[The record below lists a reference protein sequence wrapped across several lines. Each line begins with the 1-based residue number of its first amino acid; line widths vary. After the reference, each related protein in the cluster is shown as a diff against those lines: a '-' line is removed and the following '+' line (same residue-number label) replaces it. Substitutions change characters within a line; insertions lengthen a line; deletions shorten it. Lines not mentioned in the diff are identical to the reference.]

1 MTTTTVTSTTKKSFP
16 IDAIADPKKG
26 RKFRSKEQQQQQLS
40 TKDEES
46 KGIADDVPNNSQ
58 NPASS
63 GSTHINVNFNVS
75 TTNTYTV
82 LQSDQPHPPEVPTNP
97 EDKNEDS
104 KKDKSGIK
112 KNKKK
117 KKETDQKAK
126 EEPVVLKRILEKPKS
141 KDISQLLANDL
152 FPPPAENIGG
162 TTQTNTEIEKLEK
175 EVANAKK
182 EVKGLED
189 KLLELKIRNQEF
201 ETHTFVEV

>member
-1 MTTTTVTSTTKKSFP
+1 MKIQKRTSP
-16 IDAIADPKKG
+16 
-26 RKFRSKEQQQQQLS
+26 
-40 TKDEES
+40 
-46 KGIADDVPNNSQ
+46 
-58 NPASS
+58 
-63 GSTHINVNFNVS
+63 
-75 TTNTYTV
+75 V
-82 LQSDQPHPPEVPTNP
+82 L
-97 EDKNEDS
+97 
-104 KKDKSGIK
+104 K